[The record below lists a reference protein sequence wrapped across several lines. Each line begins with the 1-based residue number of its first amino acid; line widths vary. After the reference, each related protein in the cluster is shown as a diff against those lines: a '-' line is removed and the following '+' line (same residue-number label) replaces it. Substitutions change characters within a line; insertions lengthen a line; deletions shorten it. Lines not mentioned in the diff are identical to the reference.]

1 MSAEI
6 RAIEELSLNAWP
18 AQQTLLYDGWVLRFS
33 GDYTRRANSVN
44 PLYPSSLPLEA
55 KIQACEAQYRQQN
68 LPVIFKITPDSQPS
82 DLDARLAL
90 LGYAHEA
97 STSVQTLAPAQL
109 AGFAALATPPPG
121 VHLVLESALSED
133 WMDAFVRM
141 SASQTAQLVRHRAI
155 LQAIQPETCY
165 AALQIDGSTAA
176 CGLAVC
182 QNGWVGLYDILVE
195 SSLRHLGYGE
205 LLMRTLLCWAS
216 QRSECLAHS
225 AYLQV
230 MHNNPPALRLYAKL
244 GFREA
249 YSYWY
254 RVK

>member
-1 MSAEI
+1 MSAEM

-33 GDYTRRANSVN
+33 GGYTRRANSVN
-44 PLYPSSLPLEA
+44 PLYPSSLALEA
-55 KIQACEAQYRQQN
+55 KIQVCEAHYRQQN
-68 LPVIFKITPDSQPS
+68 LPVIFKMTPGSQPS
-82 DLDARLAL
+82 DLDARLDA
-90 LGYAHEA
+90 LGYSHEA

-109 AGFAALATPPPG
+109 TGFAAPASPPPG
-121 VHLVLESALSED
+121 AHLVLESALSED
-133 WMDAFVRM
+133 WMNAFTRM
-141 SASQTAQLVRHRAI
+141 SASQLAQLVRHRAI

-182 QNGWVGLYDILVE
+182 QNGWVGFYDILVE
-195 SSLRHLGYGE
+195 SSLRRQGYGE
-205 LLMRTLLCWAS
+205 FVMRALLSWAS
-216 QRSECLAHS
+216 ERTARS

-230 MHNNPPALRLYAKL
+230 MHNNLPALRLYAKL